1 MRSSWRYSRIGASGR
16 KWCKTEDFKKI
27 MYIWFRV
34 STRTFDIRGI
44 MTTKELIANSN
55 KYIMGTYARLPVALV
70 RGEGV
75 RVWDADGKEYLDF
88 LAGIAVC
95 ALGHSNPWVSDAI
108 CVQAE
113 TLMHVSNIYHIEPQ
127 IRLAGLLVENS
138 FADKVFFCNSGAE
151 ANEAAIKL
159 ARKYAHDHMMDGG
172 RYCIISMRNSFHGR
186 TLATL
191 TATGQERFQKGF
203 DPLPTGFEYV
213 PFDDLSSLERAVT
226 EDVCAVMI
234 EAIQG
239 EGGIRVPEEG
249 YLAGVRRLCDEKGI
263 LLILDEVQTG
273 MGRTGDLF
281 AYEKSGVAP
290 DIMTLAKALGNGFPV
305 GAMLATDR
313 VAASFTP
320 GSHAST
326 FGGNPLAMAAGLAVM
341 DALLHKG
348 VLDNCRE
355 MGAYFRRRLEE
366 LKRNHPII
374 REVRGRGLM
383 IGVELSI
390 EGADIVKRCMEAGL
404 LLNCTCG
411 NILRFVPPLI
421 ITREDVD
428 RAVAILD
435 GVMRDL

>member
-1 MRSSWRYSRIGASGR
+1 
-16 KWCKTEDFKKI
+16 
-27 MYIWFRV
+27 
-34 STRTFDIRGI
+34 
-44 MTTKELIANSN
+44 MTTKELISNSN
-55 KYIMGTYARLPVALV
+55 RYIMNTYSRLPVVLV

-75 RVWDADGKEYLDF
+75 HVWDSDGKEYLDF

-95 ALGHSNPWVSDAI
+95 GLGHSNPLISGAI
-108 CVQAE
+108 SKQAE

-127 IRLAGLLVENS
+127 IRLARLMVENS

-159 ARKYAHDHMMDGG
+159 ARKYAHENMDKG
-172 RYCIISMRNSFHGR
+172 RYRIVSMKNSFHGR
-186 TLATL
+186 TLATV

-203 DPLPTGFEYV
+203 DPLPAGFGYV
-213 PFDDLSSLERAVT
+213 PFDDLPSLEQAVT
-226 EDVCAVMI
+226 EDVCAVMV

-239 EGGIRVPEEG
+239 EGGIRVPADG
-249 YLAGVRRLCDEKGI
+249 YLEGVRKICDDRGI

-281 AYEKSGVAP
+281 AYEASGVRP

-320 GSHAST
+320 GTHAST
-326 FGGNPLAMAAGLAVM
+326 FGGNPLAMAAGISVM
-341 DALLHKG
+341 DALLNGG

-355 MGAYFRRRLEE
+355 MGDYFRRKLNE
-366 LKRNHPII
+366 LKAEHAFI

-383 IGVELSI
+383 LGVELSM
-390 EGADIVKRCMEAGL
+390 EGVDIVNGCMDRGL

-411 NILRFVPPLI
+411 NVLRFVPPLI
-421 ITREDVD
+421 VTKVD
-428 RAVAILD
+428 IDHAVDILD
-435 GVMRDL
+435 EVMRNL

>member
-1 MRSSWRYSRIGASGR
+1 
-16 KWCKTEDFKKI
+16 
-27 MYIWFRV
+27 
-34 STRTFDIRGI
+34 
-44 MTTKELIANSN
+44 MTTQELINNS
-55 KYIMGTYARLPVALV
+55 KRYIMGTYSPLPVVLV

-75 RVWDADGKEYLDF
+75 HVWDSDGKKYLDF

-95 ALGHSNPWVSDAI
+95 ALGHSNPLVSGAI
-108 CVQAE
+108 SNQAE

-159 ARKYAHDHMMDGG
+159 ARKYARTHMDRG
-172 RYCIISMRNSFHGR
+172 RYRIVSMKNSFHGR

-191 TATGQERFQKGF
+191 TATGQERFQEGF
-203 DPLPTGFEYV
+203 DPLPDGFGYV
-213 PFDDLSSLERAVT
+213 PFDDLLSLERAVT
-226 EDVCAVMI
+226 EDVCAVML
-234 EAIQG
+234 EAVQG
-239 EGGIRVPEEG
+239 EGGVRIPSEG
-249 YLAGVRRLCDEKGI
+249 YLEGVRKICDDRGA

-281 AYEKSGVAP
+281 AYEATGVKP

-305 GAMLATDR
+305 GAMLATDT

-341 DALLHKG
+341 DTLLNRG

-355 MGAYFRRRLEE
+355 MGAYFCGRLEE
-366 LKRNHPII
+366 LKEDFSFV

-390 EGADIVKRCMEAGL
+390 EGADIVKVCMERGL

-411 NILRFVPPLI
+411 NVLRFVPPLI
-421 ITREDVD
+421 ITKNDIDHAVD
-428 RAVAILD
+428 IL
-435 GVMRDL
+435 GEVMRNQ

>member
-1 MRSSWRYSRIGASGR
+1 
-16 KWCKTEDFKKI
+16 
-27 MYIWFRV
+27 
-34 STRTFDIRGI
+34 
-44 MTTKELIANSN
+44 MTTEELIADSN
-55 KYIMGTYARLPVALV
+55 RYIMGTYNRLPIVLV
-70 RGEGV
+70 RGKGA
-75 RVWDADGKEYLDF
+75 RVWDTDGKEYLDF

-95 ALGHSNPWVSDAI
+95 ALGHSDPTVSAAI
-108 CVQAE
+108 CAQAE

-127 IRLAGLLVENS
+127 IRLAALLIEHS

-159 ARKYAHDHMMDGG
+159 TRKYAHEHMDGD
-172 RYCIISMRNSFHGR
+172 RYRIISMRNSFHGR

-191 TATGQERFQKGF
+191 TATGQERFQNGF
-203 DPLPTGFEYV
+203 NPLPIGFGYV
-213 PFDDLSSLERAVT
+213 PFNDLSSLERAVT
-226 EDVCAVMI
+226 EDVCAVML
-234 EAIQG
+234 EVIQG
-239 EGGIRVPEEG
+239 EGGIKVPEEE
-249 YLAGVRRLCDEKGI
+249 YLAGVRRICDNKGV

-281 AYEKSGVAP
+281 GYQKSGITP

-313 VAASFTP
+313 VAPAFTP
-320 GSHAST
+320 GSHATT

-341 DALLHKG
+341 DVLLNRG

-355 MGAYFRRRLEE
+355 VGAYFLERLEE
-366 LKRNHPII
+366 MKRTYSAI

-390 EGADIVKRCMEAGL
+390 EGADIVKGCMEQGL

-421 ITREDVD
+421 ITKGDVD
-428 RAVAILD
+428 RAIAILD

>member
-1 MRSSWRYSRIGASGR
+1 MLQDR
-16 KWCKTEDFKKI
+16 KREP
-27 MYIWFRV
+27 
-34 STRTFDIRGI
+34 
-44 MTTKELIANSN
+44 MTTNELIAQSS
-55 KYIMGTYARLPVALV
+55 KYIMGTYARLPIALV

-95 ALGHSNPWVSDAI
+95 ALGHSNPQVSAAL
-108 CVQAE
+108 CAQAE

-127 IRLAGLLVENS
+127 IRLAALLVEHS

-159 ARKYAHDHMMDGG
+159 ARKYAHEHMEGN
-172 RYCIISMRNSFHGR
+172 RYRIISMKNSFHGR

-191 TATGQERFQKGF
+191 TATGQERFQSGF

-213 PFDDLSSLERAVT
+213 PFDDLASLEKAVT
-226 EDVCAVMI
+226 EDVCAVML
-234 EAIQG
+234 EAVQG

-249 YLAGVRRLCDEKGI
+249 YLEGVRKICDDTGV
-263 LLILDEVQTG
+263 LMILDEVQTG
-273 MGRTGDLF
+273 MGRTGALF
-281 AYEKSGVAP
+281 AYEKSGAAP

-313 VAASFTP
+313 VAVSFTP
-320 GSHAST
+320 GSHATT
-326 FGGNPLAMAAGLAVM
+326 FGGNPLAMAAGLSVM
-341 DALLHKG
+341 DALLHRG

-355 MGAYFRRRLEE
+355 VGTYFCERLEE
-366 LKRNHPII
+366 LKGKHAVV

-390 EGADIVKRCMEAGL
+390 EGADIVKGCMERGL

-411 NILRFVPPLI
+411 TILRFVPPLI
-421 ITREDVD
+421 ITKEDVD

-435 GVMRDL
+435 GVMRDV

>member
-1 MRSSWRYSRIGASGR
+1 
-16 KWCKTEDFKKI
+16 
-27 MYIWFRV
+27 
-34 STRTFDIRGI
+34 
-44 MTTKELIANSN
+44 MTTQELIFNSN
-55 KYIMGTYARLPVALV
+55 KYIMGTYSRVPVVLV

-75 RVWDADGKEYLDF
+75 HVWDSDGKEYLDF

-95 ALGHSNPWVSDAI
+95 ALGHANPLVSGAI
-108 CVQAE
+108 SKQAE

-159 ARKYAHDHMMDGG
+159 ARKYADENMDRG
-172 RYCIISMRNSFHGR
+172 RCRILSMKNSFHGR

-203 DPLPTGFEYV
+203 DPLPAGFGYV
-213 PFDDLSSLERAVT
+213 PFDDLLSLERAVT
-226 EDVCAVMI
+226 EDVCAVMM
-234 EAIQG
+234 EAVQG
-239 EGGIRVPEEG
+239 EGGIRVPSEG
-249 YLAGVRRLCDEKGI
+249 YLEGVRKICDDKGI

-281 AYEKSGVAP
+281 AYEATGVNP

-305 GAMLATDR
+305 GAMLATDK

-341 DALLHKG
+341 DALLDRG
-348 VLDNCRE
+348 VLDNCRA
-355 MGAYFRRRLEE
+355 MGMYFRERLEG
-366 LKRNHPII
+366 LKGEFSCV

-383 IGVELSI
+383 LGVELSI
-390 EGADIVKRCMEAGL
+390 EGADIVKGCMERGL

-411 NILRFVPPLI
+411 NVLRFVPPLI
-421 ITREDVD
+421 ITKGDIDHAVD
-428 RAVAILD
+428 ILYE
-435 GVMRDL
+435 VMRNL

>member
-1 MRSSWRYSRIGASGR
+1 
-16 KWCKTEDFKKI
+16 
-27 MYIWFRV
+27 
-34 STRTFDIRGI
+34 
-44 MTTKELIANSN
+44 MTTNELIANSN
-55 KYIMGTYARLPVALV
+55 RYIMGTYARLPVVLV

-95 ALGHSNPWVSDAI
+95 ALGHSNPLISAAI
-108 CVQAE
+108 CAQAE

-159 ARKYAHDHMMDGG
+159 ARKYAHEQMDGD
-172 RYCIISMRNSFHGR
+172 RYRIISMRNSFHGR

-191 TATGQERFQKGF
+191 AATGQERIQRGF
-203 DPLPTGFEYV
+203 DPLLAGFEYV
-213 PFDDLSSLERAVT
+213 PFDDLSSLDKAVT
-226 EDVCAVMI
+226 EDVCAVML

-239 EGGIRVPEEG
+239 EGGIRIPEEG
-249 YLAGVRRLCDEKGI
+249 YLKGVRKICDGKGA

-281 AYEKSGVAP
+281 AYQKSGVAP

-341 DALLHKG
+341 DALLNRG

-355 MGAYFRRRLEE
+355 MATYLRERLDE
-366 LKRNHPII
+366 LKGKHPIV
-374 REVRGRGLM
+374 REIRGRGLM

-390 EGADIVKRCMEAGL
+390 DGADIVKGCMERGL
-404 LLNCTCG
+404 LLNCTG
-411 NILRFVPPLI
+411 GTILRFVPPLI
-421 ITREDVD
+421 ITKGDVD
-428 RAVAILD
+428 RAVTILD